1 MIRITYLRASGQ
13 AMTTRIKRKMKE
25 LFLVIL
31 TISLLTSCNSSQTK
45 PIDKADRLELVPEP
59 DKALRGEYKKTKEI
73 SQTTCVFSNPDT
85 SVAGIKIRNAD
96 STLNILGKQTKL
108 EGDSTHV
115 FYSSDK
121 MQKLLLTVH
130 PGDYYSQVSI
140 FNISYS
146 DNSKQN
152 FRQLNVKGFETEKG
166 IKLGIS
172 RREIIGKLG
181 TCYVVKD
188 STKTS
193 IELIYRLELPNDS
206 KTRLLKS
213 NNMPIYYAT
222 YRLTNDKLKNI
233 EFGFEYP

>member
-1 MIRITYLRASGQ
+1 
-13 AMTTRIKRKMKE
+13 MKKI
-25 LFLVIL
+25 FLAIL
-31 TISLLTSCNSSQTK
+31 TISLLTNCNNSQTK
-45 PIDKADRLELVPEP
+45 SVDKNDRMELVPEP
-59 DKALRGEYKKTKEI
+59 NKELREEYEKQQELNKSK
-73 SQTTCVFSNPDT
+73 CAFVDPDT
-85 SVAGIKIRNAD
+85 SVADIKIKNAE

-121 MQKLLLTVH
+121 KQKLRLTVH

-152 FRQLNVKGFETEKG
+152 FRQINSSEFKTEKG

-172 RREIIGKLG
+172 KSEIIEKLG
-181 TCYVVKD
+181 TCYVAKD
-188 STKTS
+188 STKNN
-193 IELIYRLELPNDS
+193 IELNYRIELPNDS
-206 KTRLLKS
+206 KTKLLTS
-213 NNMPIYYAT
+213 NNMPIYYAK
-222 YRLTNDKLKNI
+222 YRLTNDKLENI

>member
-1 MIRITYLRASGQ
+1 
-13 AMTTRIKRKMKE
+13 MTN
-25 LFLVIL
+25 
-31 TISLLTSCNSSQTK
+31 CNNSQTK
-45 PIDKADRLELVPEP
+45 SVHKNDRMELIPEP
-59 DKALRGEYKKTKEI
+59 DKELREEYEKQKNLNK
-73 SQTTCVFSNPDT
+73 SKCNFVDPDT
-85 SVAGIKIRNAD
+85 SVVGIKIRNVE

-121 MQKLLLTVH
+121 KQKLGLTVH

-146 DNSKQN
+146 NNSKQN
-152 FRQLNVKGFETEKG
+152 LRQINSREFKTEKG

-172 RREIIGKLG
+172 KKAIIEKLG
-181 TCYVVKD
+181 NCYTAKD
-188 STKTS
+188 STKNS
-193 IELIYRLELPNDS
+193 IEINYRIELPNDS
-206 KTRLLKS
+206 NTKLLTN

-222 YRLTNDKLKNI
+222 YRLTNDKLESI